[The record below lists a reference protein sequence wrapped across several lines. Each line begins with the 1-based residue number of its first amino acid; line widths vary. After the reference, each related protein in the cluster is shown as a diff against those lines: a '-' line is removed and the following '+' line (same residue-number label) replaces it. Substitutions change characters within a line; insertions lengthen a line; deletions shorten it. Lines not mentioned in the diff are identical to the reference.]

1 MNQQNTIDI
10 DTELDFRVCK
20 ICGQINIIFEE

>member
-10 DTELDFRVCK
+10 DTELDFRVCEILK
-20 ICGQINIIFEE
+20 LTIN